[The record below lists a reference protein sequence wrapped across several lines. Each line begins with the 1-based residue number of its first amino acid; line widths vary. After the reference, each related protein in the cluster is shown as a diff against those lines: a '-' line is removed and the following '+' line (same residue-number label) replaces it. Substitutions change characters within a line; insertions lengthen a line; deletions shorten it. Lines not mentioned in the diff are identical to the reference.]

1 MRQIREEKNVIRIFI
16 SRSKYYTTLN
26 LYKYYNTSSHQIV
39 VVLFLT
45 YPLRLFSLYSF
56 LPLFFW
62 QLQKITNM
70 CIASINKE

>member
-1 MRQIREEKNVIRIFI
+1 MRQIREEKNVIKIFI